1 MAPIVAAGVLITLVA
16 TLWSV
21 ATVEAQQRARLDSA
35 AENAAARVRD
45 RLRSYTVFLGQLRN
59 EFLLNDVLGR
69 QEFERRVRLAVEQD
83 MIRGVQSVE
92 WSPSIRAGA
101 VDSYVTSVQQ
111 DTSVRREGYP
121 GFDLRPAVETDV
133 HYPIDYIV
141 PYDANT
147 TAHGF
152 DLASHA
158 RRLDEVHRA
167 RDTAA
172 MVATPPVRLVQE
184 QADQR
189 GFVLMSPV
197 YTTLSLPQSLQ
208 QRHATFAGTVRLVFR
223 SGDLLDEI
231 LAPLRQIETRIHDL
245 GARGGPEAAATGGT
259 LLYETTADV
268 DVEDGAAWVDLD
280 VADRRWR
287 VFVVPG
293 ARFASGPRSLPW
305 GVALVGL
312 LLTGLL
318 ARLANEHVRARDR
331 ALSLAADMTEDL
343 REAQERLRALIDH
356 APDATLVVARD
367 GTITMAS
374 RRVRDLFGYDP
385 DDLIGRSIEEL
396 LPEEARG
403 LHRAH
408 RGAFIDR
415 PRPRDMG
422 SDGSS
427 ARPPAGAQA
436 PASRSSARPPAG
448 AQAPPSRSL
457 VAVRADG
464 SEFPVEMSLAP
475 VGEGEQLEVIAA
487 VRDVSVRREAEE
499 LLRGALEH
507 ERAAA
512 ERLRETDRLR
522 AAFLETVSHELRTP
536 LAAIVGF
543 TEILR
548 RREDDLSKVQLADFI
563 QRIDRNAHRLHGLIA
578 ELLDFSRIER
588 AALEADLQPVDLSEL
603 VVGLTASL
611 ATVLQG
617 HSIELHIEPDVTVA
631 ADPGLLERA
640 VTNLLTNAERYSPPG
655 TKIRV
660 TVEGRGTS
668 GLVSVADEGP
678 GIAPDERNLVFE
690 RFYRGAAART
700 RNVPGTGIGLAV
712 VREVIQLM
720 GGTVE
725 VVQPQDRPGAT
736 FVITLTRLTTT
747 AAALPRDVGR
757 GA

>member
-1 MAPIVAAGVLITLVA
+1 MAPIVAAGILITLVA

-21 ATVEAQQRARLDSA
+21 ATVEAQHDARLDSA

-59 EFLLNDVLGR
+59 DFLLNDVLGR
-69 QEFERRVRLAVEQD
+69 QEFERRVRLALEQD
-83 MIRGVQSVE
+83 MIRGVQAVE
-92 WSPSIRAGA
+92 WSPGIRAGA

-121 GFDLRPAVETDV
+121 GFDLRPQVETEV

-152 DLASHA
+152 DLASHT

-172 MVATPPVRLVQE
+172 MVATPPLRLVQE

-197 YTTLSLPQSLQ
+197 YTTLSLPQSLD
-208 QRHATFAGTVRLVFR
+208 QRHATFSGTVRLVFR

-231 LAPLRQIETRIHDL
+231 LAPLSQIEARIHDL
-245 GARGGPEAAATGGT
+245 GARGGSDPAATGT

-268 DVEDGAAWVDLD
+268 DVGDGSSWVDLD

-293 ARFASGPRSLPW
+293 AQFASGPRLLPW

-312 LLTGLL
+312 LLTALL

-385 DDLIGRSIEEL
+385 DDLIGRSIEDL
-396 LPEEARG
+396 LPEESRG

-408 RGAFIDR
+408 RGAFIDD

-422 SDGSS
+422 SD
-427 ARPPAGAQA
+427 
-436 PASRSSARPPAG
+436 
-448 AQAPPSRSL
+448 RSL
-457 VAVRADG
+457 AAVRADG
-464 SEFPVEMSLAP
+464 SEFPVEVSLAP

-543 TEILR
+543 TEILQ
-548 RREDDLSKVQLADFI
+548 RREADLSKVQLADCI

-578 ELLDFSRIER
+578 ELLDFSRVER
-588 AALEADLQPVDLSEL
+588 AALDADLQPVDVSEL

-611 ATVLQG
+611 TTVLQG
-617 HSIELHIEPDVTVA
+617 HAVELHVEPDVTVA

-655 TKIRV
+655 TTIRV

-668 GLVSVADEGP
+668 GVVSVADEGP
-678 GIAPDERNLVFE
+678 GVTLDERNLVFE
-690 RFYRGAAART
+690 RFYRGAAARA

-725 VVQPQDRPGAT
+725 VVQPQERPGAT

-747 AAALPRDVGR
+747 ATAVPRGVSH